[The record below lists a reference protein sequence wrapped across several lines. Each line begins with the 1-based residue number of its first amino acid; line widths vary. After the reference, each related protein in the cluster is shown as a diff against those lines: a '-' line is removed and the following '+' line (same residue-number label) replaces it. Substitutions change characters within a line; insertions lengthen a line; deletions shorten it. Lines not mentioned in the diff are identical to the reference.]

1 MRDMVGADMSERKA
15 AKVVGERFGIS
26 VSTAKRLFK
35 AEATLWL
42 EYSAGLQENPKT
54 TNSGSKASL
63 FFDPETVLT
72 MCVMPVCSGKC

>member
-42 EYSAGLQENPKT
+42 EYSAGLQENPK
-54 TNSGSKASL
+54 N
-63 FFDPETVLT
+63 DE
-72 MCVMPVCSGKC
+72 